1 MEWKIAVQRKRLQRE
16 RAITEFKDMLDSEST
31 DAPPVDDIDD
41 IVVLVSKVSKG
52 DLTSEEVTKACIE
65 RFVYCISISIYGN
78 LTAIQ
83 SH

>member
-31 DAPPVDDIDD
+31 DAPRVDDIDD
-41 IVVLVSKVSKG
+41 IVIVASMISKG

-65 RFVYCISISIYGN
+65 RFVLHIDLHI
-78 LTAIQ
+78 TAI
-83 SH
+83 